1 MIQWIIVLMCVIM
14 EMNGGATMPDNKNSA
29 AKIRANNKYAA
40 KAYDRIN
47 LAVPKGRKATVEE
60 MARQQGGSINA
71 LVNALLCREAGLS
84 MEEWKNG
91 GE

>member
-1 MIQWIIVLMCVIM
+1 M
-14 EMNGGATMPDNKNSA
+14 ADNKNSA
-29 AKIRANNKYAA
+29 AKIRANNKYSA

-47 LAVPKGRKATVEE
+47 LAVPKGRKQLIED
-60 MARQQGGSINA
+60 MAAQRGGSVNA

-84 MEEWKNG
+84 MEEWKNT